1 MELVVLALLTIG
13 VMARVV
19 TLISAR
25 DVLRDSRDLNGA
37 IVVPEM
43 RKDSIMQMRERSK
56 AVYIFCLLLVL
67 EWDGIIKPNYTR
79 VNHVL

>member
-1 MELVVLALLTIG
+1 
-13 VMARVV
+13 MAV
-19 TLISAR
+19 
-25 DVLRDSRDLNGA
+25 
-37 IVVPEM
+37 
-43 RKDSIMQMRERSK
+43 ERSK